1 MNIIRKFFN
10 YLDRNDERRKQEYV
24 EAYLA
29 KSANIYELEYRMR
42 ELNQRSAG
50 SPWAALSR

>member
-1 MNIIRKFFN
+1 MNIFRKFFN

-42 ELNQRSAG
+42 ELSQRSAS
-50 SPWAALSR
+50 SPWAALTR

>member
-1 MNIIRKFFN
+1 MNIFRKFFN

-29 KSANIYELEYRMR
+29 KSANIYDLEYRMR
-42 ELNQRSAG
+42 ELGQKSIAY
-50 SPWAALSR
+50 PF